1 MAHGRGCHQDPW
13 QEALIVAGHRRKRRR
28 SRYPRANAAKRFFKR
43 LVAQFGEPRG
53 VITDKLRSYIKP
65 VSALLRRADIR
76 AHNGLNNAINASH
89 RMTRKREKL
98 FGRLK
103 SHRQSQRFLSS
114 HDQINPIFRPLRCQ
128 LTETS
133 YRHAG
138 INASSLWVDYTAEIA
153 A

>member
-1 MAHGRGCHQDPW
+1 VS
-13 QEALIVAGHRRKRRR
+13 L
-28 SRYPRANAAKRFFKR
+28 
-43 LVAQFGEPRG
+43 
-53 VITDKLRSYIKP
+53 TDKLRSYIKP
-65 VSALLRRADIR
+65 VSALAPQADHR
-76 AHNGLNNAINASH
+76 AHQGLNNAINAPH
-89 RMTRKREKL
+89 RMPRKRKKL
-98 FGRLK
+98 FGGLK

-114 HDQINPIFRPLRCQ
+114 HDQINPIFRPRRCQ